1 MFVFHTCFQIN
12 ENTYHE
18 DIPLEKLQELIKKF
32 TLTKIGKVKEYWIN
46 NVLIQYRDGII
57 SYQYVKDITI
67 SYDKNN
73 NILIQELESTPCN
86 PFNFYKV
93 DLEDEYIQYENK
105 IDNVSIFLK
114 KYKNHLTLEFSC
126 DNKENFNDFFYIY
139 NI

>member
-32 TLTKIGKVKEYWIN
+32 TLTKIGKVKEFWIN
-46 NVLIQYRDGII
+46 NVLIQYRDVII

-114 KYKNHLTLEFSC
+114 KYKNHLTLGFSC